1 MSDGVKAILT
11 GSIGILL
18 GVVVTF
24 LGVDNLNKIVISK
37 SVELGEDTNALK
49 TELEKGT
56 VEVANLQEKLAKS
69 IESVEA
75 TENQASLILASVN
88 EQKKSLEEIEQD
100 ISSILQTIGILEKDE
115 AKEKLEAV
123 RQLVAELNS
132 DSGASRF
139 LELEKTVKAQ
149 SSYPSALSGKINMY
163 AQDTRGLKDD
173 SQCPEGEDAY
183 RGIVNDR
190 IDFEKPFETT
200 PRVIITVNSLSLS
213 NTFRLILEVIS
224 TDKNGFNFRFNTFCN
239 TIVHG
244 ATASWIAVKE

>member
-163 AQDTRGLKDD
+163 AQDTRGLK
-173 SQCPEGEDAY
+173 
-183 RGIVNDR
+183 
-190 IDFEKPFETT
+190 
-200 PRVIITVNSLSLS
+200 
-213 NTFRLILEVIS
+213 
-224 TDKNGFNFRFNTFCN
+224 
-239 TIVHG
+239 TIVS
-244 ATASWIAVKE
+244 ARKVKMLTVE